1 MNTWER
7 FTGLFGTK
15 RDMLGF
21 TAAATPTAEEWL
33 DAFTT
38 NFMQYPN
45 AEHGAQALM
54 SGVRFYTP
62 AFVAQLAALSP
73 VTAHQPAITG
83 TIPRAIYT
91 ATGPLISGVYENLIS
106 RHGGQAEMQTAFTT
120 AAAQLVKEY
129 QQDSYSTNGVKY

>member
-21 TAAATPTAEEWL
+21 TAAATPSAEEWL

-38 NFMQYPN
+38 DFMRHPTT
-45 AEHGAQALM
+45 EHGAQALM

-106 RHGGQAEMQTAFTT
+106 RHAGQAEMQTAFTT